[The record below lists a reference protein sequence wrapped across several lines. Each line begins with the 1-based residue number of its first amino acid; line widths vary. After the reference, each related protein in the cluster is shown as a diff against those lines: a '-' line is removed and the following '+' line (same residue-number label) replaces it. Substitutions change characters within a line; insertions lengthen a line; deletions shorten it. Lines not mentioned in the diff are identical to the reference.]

1 MDKSINKYI
10 DHTLL
15 KPDATKA
22 EIEKLCEEAL
32 EYDFYSVCVNSRWVP
47 LCKSLLKDSDVKVC
61 SVVGFPLGAMSKEAK
76 AYETKI
82 ACLEGAAEV
91 DMVIDIGSLKS
102 KDYDSVKDDIKS
114 VVDTAKEYGAIVK
127 VILETGLLT
136 KEEIVTACEL
146 SEAAGAAFVK
156 TSTGFGHGGAEL
168 DDVKL
173 MRKTVS
179 KDVMVKASGGIRD
192 KKTALDMIDAGAD
205 RIGTSSG
212 IKIVT
217 EL

>member
-61 SVVGFPLGAMSKEAK
+61 SVVGFPLGAMSKEGK

-82 ACLEGAAEV
+82 ACIEGAGEV

>member
-1 MDKSINKYI
+1 
-10 DHTLL
+10 
-15 KPDATKA
+15 
-22 EIEKLCEEAL
+22 
-32 EYDFYSVCVNSRWVP
+32 
-47 LCKSLLKDSDVKVC
+47 
-61 SVVGFPLGAMSKEAK
+61 
-76 AYETKI
+76 
-82 ACLEGAAEV
+82 
-91 DMVIDIGSLKS
+91 MVIDIGSLKS